1 VTEKLGLDFEEEL
14 YSILK
19 QYKEESGDEPLD
31 RDEVDKLC
39 DILKAKLN
47 YIEGNIT
54 REEYMEIKI

>member
-1 VTEKLGLDFEEEL
+1 MTEKLGLDFEEEL